1 MQQQSSM
8 SDKIEIPKGQTRE
21 EVKIRKKFIIDF
33 YAKWNAEHPD
43 KQIYNNDLQDFI
55 NVRFLS
61 IQETAE
67 HASLRYESTL
77 AITYLT
83 EILEFAV
90 KIAED
95 DANQNKRNQK
105 QFKKVIIMEYQK
117 ENFGKIKMT
126 VGVLKSNEDKIQ
138 YCITAI

>member
-1 MQQQSSM
+1 MNALTKN
-8 SDKIEIPKGQTRE
+8 DIPKGQTRE
-21 EVKIRKKFIIDF
+21 EVKSRKKFIIDF

-43 KQIYNNDLQDFI
+43 KQIYNNNLQEFI

-77 AITYLT
+77 AVTYLT
-83 EILEFAV
+83 EIMTFATKV
-90 KIAED
+90 KED
-95 DANQNKRNQK
+95 KSNQNKKNQK
-105 QFKKVIIMEYQK
+105 QFKKILIMEYEK

-126 VGVLKSNEDKIQ
+126 VGVLKSDENKIQ